1 MVATIRTLLFVLLIA
16 GLAVDACAADKR
28 VALVIGNAAYKS
40 APRLRNTLNDADDM
54 SAALKVMGFEVL
66 DGRDVQ
72 KEGMER
78 ILTRFARELQGAQA
92 ALFYYAGHGLQ
103 YLGQNY
109 LLPVDAKVE
118 DEFGLRFEA
127 TKLEDVV
134 STLESNNGVRILVLD
149 ACRNNPFTER
159 LAQSRGLRAIGLGRG
174 LARIER
180 SQGMLIAYATQ
191 PNDVAEDGDGRN
203 SPFTAALVDE
213 IKRPGLE
220 IATIFRHV
228 QTRVNEATGDRQL
241 PELSLSLL
249 GEFYLK
255 REPTDIEV
263 WRTLDVNDPEQI
275 KAFMARFPDGF
286 ASETARLQLGAIE
299 AKRELAERDQRMHDS
314 DERLKQLKAE
324 MRQVTDELAALQ
336 RADRER
342 MTAVPPI
349 NPADLASPVAN
360 PADAEARRQELEA
373 EARAKADAHAKADA
387 QAKADAKRRA
397 SEIEAETRLAALQ
410 AEKSRIESER
420 AAIERAL
427 AERLAKTQ
435 AEITKQT
442 VPDADHGANTVP
454 SLPPAPPP
462 PKAKRQVMSC
472 QDLLVRAQIGD
483 LTEDVLEGMKKC
495 R

>member
-1 MVATIRTLLFVLLIA
+1 MVATIRALLLVLVIA
-16 GLAVDACAADKR
+16 GLAVDARAAEKR

-78 ILTRFARELQGAQA
+78 ILIRFARELQGAQA

-103 YLGQNY
+103 FLGQNY

-127 TKLEDVV
+127 TKLEDVI

-149 ACRNNPFTER
+149 ACRNNPFAER
-159 LAQSRGLRAIGLGRG
+159 LAQSRGLRAVGLGRG

-203 SPFTAALVDE
+203 SPFTAALVEE

-228 QTRVNEATGDRQL
+228 QTRVNAVTGGRQL

-263 WRTLDVNDPEQI
+263 WRTVDVNDPEQI

-286 ASETARLQLGAIE
+286 ASETARLQLSAIQ
-299 AKRELAERDQRMHDS
+299 AKRELAERDQRMHES
-314 DERLKQLKAE
+314 DERLKQLEAE
-324 MRQVTDELAALQ
+324 MRQATDELAALR

-342 MTAVPPI
+342 MTAAPSI
-349 NPADLASPVAN
+349 NPTDLASPVAN
-360 PADAEARRQELEA
+360 AADAEARRQELEA
-373 EARAKADAHAKADA
+373 EARAKADA
-387 QAKADAKRRA
+387 QAKADAERRA

-410 AEKSRIESER
+410 AEKTRIESER

-435 AEITKQT
+435 AEITKQAA
-442 VPDADHGANTVP
+442 PDVDHGANTVP
-454 SLPPAPPP
+454 SLPPASPP
-462 PKAKRQVMSC
+462 PKAKRQLTSC

-483 LTEDVLEGMKKC
+483 LTEDDLEGMKKC